1 MAIKLELE
9 LKEAELAVAG
19 LYKLP
24 MEVAEPIVNK
34 IKAQAMPQIAQQQAE
49 INQSANPSAQ
59 AQADVTNDINAVK
72 ANPNTQAA
80 IDEAQ
85 ANSDSMSNE

>member
-24 MEVAEPIVNK
+24 MEIAEPIVNK
-34 IKAQAMPQIAQQQAE
+34 IKAQAMPQIAQEQ
-49 INQSANPSAQ
+49 INVQNAVNKVEANPETQ
-59 AQADVTNDINAVK
+59 VK
-72 ANPNTQAA
+72 V
-80 IDEAQ
+80 DEAE
-85 ANSDSMSNE
+85 ANSDSTKNE

>member
-9 LKEAELAVAG
+9 IKEAELVVAG

-34 IKAQAMPQIAQQQAE
+34 IKGQAIPQIAAE
-49 INQSANPSAQ
+49 QEAAKAKEEVKTDEPTPN
-59 AQADVTNDINAVK
+59 AD
-72 ANPNTQAA
+72 
-80 IDEAQ
+80 
-85 ANSDSMSNE
+85 

>member
-1 MAIKLELE
+1 MAIKLELDI
-9 LKEAELAVAG
+9 KEAELVVAG

-34 IKAQAMPQIAQQQAE
+34 IKSQAIPQVQAE
-49 INQSANPSAQ
+49 QTAAQ
-59 AQADVTNDINAVK
+59 NDINRVESNPETQVK
-72 ANPNTQAA
+72 

-85 ANSDSMSNE
+85 ANSDSMKNE

>member
-1 MAIKLELE
+1 MAIKLELDI
-9 LKEAELAVAG
+9 KEAELVVAG

-34 IKAQAMPQIAQQQAE
+34 IKSQAIPQVQAE
-49 INQSANPSAQ
+49 QTAVQNEINRVESNPETQ
-59 AQADVTNDINAVK
+59 VK
-72 ANPNTQAA
+72 

-85 ANSDSMSNE
+85 ANSDSMKNE

>member
-34 IKAQAMPQIAQQQAE
+34 IKAQAMPQIAQQQ
-49 INQSANPSAQ
+49 INVQNAVNKVEANPETQ
-59 AQADVTNDINAVK
+59 VK
-72 ANPNTQAA
+72 V
-80 IDEAQ
+80 DEAE
-85 ANSDSMSNE
+85 ANSDSTKNE

>member
-9 LKEAELAVAG
+9 LKEAELVVAG

-34 IKAQAMPQIAQQQAE
+34 IKAQAMPQIAQEQVNAQNAVNKVE
-49 INQSANPSAQ
+49 ANPETQ
-59 AQADVTNDINAVK
+59 AQ
-72 ANPNTQAA
+72 

-85 ANSDSMSNE
+85 ANSDSMKNE

>member
-24 MEVAEPIVNK
+24 MEIAEPIVNK
-34 IKAQAMPQIAQQQAE
+34 IKAQAMPQIAAE
-49 INQSANPSAQ
+49 Q
-59 AQADVTNDINAVK
+59 
-72 ANPNTQAA
+72 
-80 IDEAQ
+80 EAQ
-85 ANSDSMSNE
+85 KAKVEDNAKADPLPEEPQV

>member
-24 MEVAEPIVNK
+24 MEIAEPIVNK
-34 IKAQAMPQIAQQQAE
+34 IKAQAMPQIAQEQVNAQNE
-49 INQSANPSAQ
+49 INKVEANPQ
-59 AQADVTNDINAVK
+59 TQAD
-72 ANPNTQAA
+72 

-85 ANSDSMSNE
+85 ANSDSMKNE

>member
-9 LKEAELAVAG
+9 LKEAELVVAG

-34 IKAQAMPQIAQQQAE
+34 IKGQAMPQIARAE
-49 INQSANPSAQ
+49 QEAQ
-59 AQADVTNDINAVK
+59 KVK
-72 ANPNTQAA
+72 ASEEVQKDEPAPNA
-80 IDEAQ
+80 D
-85 ANSDSMSNE
+85 

>member
-24 MEVAEPIVNK
+24 MEIAEPIVNK
-34 IKAQAMPQIAQQQAE
+34 IKAQAMPQIAAE
-49 INQSANPSAQ
+49 Q
-59 AQADVTNDINAVK
+59 
-72 ANPNTQAA
+72 
-80 IDEAQ
+80 EAQ
-85 ANSDSMSNE
+85 KAKVEENAKADPLPEEPQV

>member
-24 MEVAEPIVNK
+24 MEIAEPIVNK
-34 IKAQAMPQIAQQQAE
+34 IKAQAFPQIAAE
-49 INQSANPSAQ
+49 QEALKAKEEVKTDEPTPN
-59 AQADVTNDINAVK
+59 AD
-72 ANPNTQAA
+72 
-80 IDEAQ
+80 
-85 ANSDSMSNE
+85 

>member
-24 MEVAEPIVNK
+24 MEIAEPIVNK
-34 IKAQAMPQIAQQQAE
+34 IKAQAMPQIAAE
-49 INQSANPSAQ
+49 QEAAKAKEEVKTDEPASN
-59 AQADVTNDINAVK
+59 AD
-72 ANPNTQAA
+72 
-80 IDEAQ
+80 
-85 ANSDSMSNE
+85 

>member
-9 LKEAELAVAG
+9 LKEAELVVAG

-34 IKAQAMPQIAQQQAE
+34 IKSQAMPQIAQEQTNVQNAVNKVE
-49 INQSANPSAQ
+49 ANPETQ
-59 AQADVTNDINAVK
+59 VK
-72 ANPNTQAA
+72 V
-80 IDEAQ
+80 DEAQ
-85 ANSDSMSNE
+85 ANSDSMKNK

>member
-24 MEVAEPIVNK
+24 MEIAEPIVNK
-34 IKAQAMPQIAQQQAE
+34 IKAQAMPQIAAE
-49 INQSANPSAQ
+49 QEAAKAKEEVKTDEPATN
-59 AQADVTNDINAVK
+59 AD
-72 ANPNTQAA
+72 
-80 IDEAQ
+80 
-85 ANSDSMSNE
+85 

>member
-24 MEVAEPIVNK
+24 MEIAEPIVNK
-34 IKAQAMPQIAQQQAE
+34 IKAQAFPQIAAE
-49 INQSANPSAQ
+49 QE
-59 AQADVTNDINAVK
+59 AVK
-72 ANPNTQAA
+72 AKEEVKTDEPTPNA
-80 IDEAQ
+80 D
-85 ANSDSMSNE
+85 

>member
-24 MEVAEPIVNK
+24 MEIAEPIVNK
-34 IKAQAMPQIAQQQAE
+34 IKAQAMPQIAAE
-49 INQSANPSAQ
+49 QEAAKAKEEVKTDEPTSN
-59 AQADVTNDINAVK
+59 AD
-72 ANPNTQAA
+72 
-80 IDEAQ
+80 
-85 ANSDSMSNE
+85 

>member
-9 LKEAELAVAG
+9 LKEAELVVAG

-34 IKAQAMPQIAQQQAE
+34 IKGQAMPQIAQEQTNVQNAVNKVE
-49 INQSANPSAQ
+49 ANPETQ
-59 AQADVTNDINAVK
+59 VK
-72 ANPNTQAA
+72 V
-80 IDEAQ
+80 DEAQ
-85 ANSDSMSNE
+85 ANSDSMKNE

>member
-34 IKAQAMPQIAQQQAE
+34 IKAQAMPQIAQEQTNVQNAVNKVE
-49 INQSANPSAQ
+49 ANPETQ
-59 AQADVTNDINAVK
+59 VK
-72 ANPNTQAA
+72 V
-80 IDEAQ
+80 DEAE
-85 ANSDSMSNE
+85 ANSDSMKNE

>member
-24 MEVAEPIVNK
+24 MEIAEPIVNK
-34 IKAQAMPQIAQQQAE
+34 IKAQAMPQIAAE
-49 INQSANPSAQ
+49 Q
-59 AQADVTNDINAVK
+59 
-72 ANPNTQAA
+72 
-80 IDEAQ
+80 EAQ
-85 ANSDSMSNE
+85 KAQVEENAKADPLPEEPQV

>member
-9 LKEAELAVAG
+9 LKEAELVVAG

-34 IKAQAMPQIAQQQAE
+34 IKGQAMPQIAAQQEAAKATE
-49 INQSANPSAQ
+49 EVKKDEPTPN
-59 AQADVTNDINAVK
+59 AD
-72 ANPNTQAA
+72 
-80 IDEAQ
+80 
-85 ANSDSMSNE
+85 

>member
-24 MEVAEPIVNK
+24 MEIAEPIVNK
-34 IKAQAMPQIAQQQAE
+34 IKAQAFPQIAAE
-49 INQSANPSAQ
+49 QEALKAKEEVKTDEPAPN
-59 AQADVTNDINAVK
+59 AD
-72 ANPNTQAA
+72 
-80 IDEAQ
+80 
-85 ANSDSMSNE
+85 

>member
-24 MEVAEPIVNK
+24 MEIAEPIVNK
-34 IKAQAMPQIAQQQAE
+34 IKAQAMPQIAQEQ
-49 INQSANPSAQ
+49 INVQNAVNKVEANPETQ
-59 AQADVTNDINAVK
+59 VK
-72 ANPNTQAA
+72 V
-80 IDEAQ
+80 DEAE
-85 ANSDSMSNE
+85 ANSDSMKNE